1 MIIKNIKDFGV
12 IDRAISWA
20 RKKSPWVYHMPCG
33 GCNGCDIEVAAC
45 ITPRYDIERFGMKLM
60 NNPRHSDILLVTGT
74 VPAQLKESLKRV
86 VSQVPEPKV
95 IVAVGTCACSGGIF
109 ANDGYSIRAPI
120 VNLVDTDIKVPGC
133 PPKPEAIII
142 GAIKAIEILGYKNR
156 QNFHRKNEI

>member
-1 MIIKNIKDFGV
+1 MLLDIKENGILKGL
-12 IDRAISWA
+12 ISWA

-74 VPAQLKESLKRV
+74 VPAQLKESFIRV

-95 IVAVGTCACSGGIF
+95 VVAIGTCACSGGIF
-109 ANDGYSIRAPI
+109 AKDGYSVRAP
-120 VNLVDTDIKVPGC
+120 VADLVETDIKVPGC
-133 PPKPEAIII
+133 PPKPESIIA
-142 GAIKAIEILGYKNR
+142 GAVKALSILGQKKY
-156 QNFHRKNEI
+156 

>member
-1 MIIKNIKDFGV
+1 MLLDIKKMGFLNGI
-12 IDRAISWA
+12 ISWA

-74 VPAQLKESLKRV
+74 VPAQLKESFLRV

-95 IVAVGTCACSGGIF
+95 IVAIGTCACSGGIF
-109 ANDGYSIRAPI
+109 AKDGYSVRAP
-120 VNLVDTDIKVPGC
+120 VTDLVETDIKVPGC
-133 PPKPEAIII
+133 PPKPEAIIA
-142 GAIKAIEILGYKNR
+142 GAVKALSILGQKKY
-156 QNFHRKNEI
+156 

>member
-1 MIIKNIKDFGV
+1 MMLLDIKKMGFLNGI
-12 IDRAISWA
+12 ISWA

-74 VPAQLKESLKRV
+74 VPAQLKESFLRV

-95 IVAVGTCACSGGIF
+95 IVAIGTCACSGGIF
-109 ANDGYSIRAPI
+109 AKDGYSVRAP
-120 VNLVDTDIKVPGC
+120 VTDLVETDIKVPGC
-133 PPKPEAIII
+133 PPKPEAIIA
-142 GAIKAIEILGYKNR
+142 GAVKALSILGQKKY
-156 QNFHRKNEI
+156 